1 MAKKKNKKII
11 LTIVI
16 ILILALI
23 GGSLFVGR
31 KLLTQTGTQEMFYT
45 VREETYENIIEIS
58 GTVSA
63 AQSQTLQA
71 LSSGTVTAVYVQAG
85 DRVKK
90 GDVLIQLD
98 DTTEKYNLAKH
109 DYDMDTTRISG
120 SRRQLE
126 LMNTQREALVR
137 KVEDRKV
144 TATFDGII
152 AQLDVAV
159 GDSLEA
165 KDSVGVIVNNDYLTA
180 EVEVAETDVSKL
192 KVNQKVLFTFPAMK
206 NETVLGYVVSWP
218 AVGEITSRGATI
230 VKAKV
235 RIDEYPEQILP
246 NYSFTGKI
254 ELSPTETNL
263 VVERWAIG
271 YDEDKQA
278 YVELARTGER
288 INVTVKN
295 YGNQYVKI
303 TSGLKGNEI
312 LKQLTVPKQ
321 SGWNRQGGRNGQ
333 NGGFPGGAG
342 GMPGGMP
349 GGGMPGGGGGRSG
362 GGGMPPM

>member
-1 MAKKKNKKII
+1 MAKSKSKKKI
-11 LTIVI
+11 TISIII
-16 ILILALI
+16 ILILAII
-23 GGSLFVGR
+23 GAGLFFGR
-31 KLLTQTGTQEMFYT
+31 KLMKKATTSETFYT
-45 VREETYENIIEIS
+45 VREEIYENVIEIS

-71 LSSGTVTAVYVQAG
+71 LSSGTVTCVNVKAG

-90 GDVLIQLD
+90 GDILIQLD

-120 SRRQLE
+120 SRRQME
-126 LMNTQREALVR
+126 LMETQRNALLR

-165 KDSVGVIVNNDYLTA
+165 KDSVGVIVNKDYLTA
-180 EVEVAETDVSKL
+180 EVEVAENDVSKL
-192 KVNQKVLFTFPAMK
+192 KLNQKVLFTFAAMK
-206 NETVLGYVVSWP
+206 NETVTGYVVSWP
-218 AVGEITSRGATI
+218 AVGEITSRGATV

-254 ELSPTETNL
+254 ELSPNETNL

-271 YDEDKQA
+271 YDDNKQA
-278 YVELARTGER
+278 YVVLAKTGER
-288 INVTVKN
+288 VDVKVKN

-303 TSGLKGNEI
+303 ISGLKGNEV
-312 LKQLTVPKQ
+312 LKQLTEPKQ
-321 SGWNRQGGRNGQ
+321 SGWKRQGQ
-333 NGGFPGGAG
+333 GGNKTPAPGGAPAQ
-342 GMPGGMP
+342 MP
-349 GGGMPGGGGGRSG
+349 RK
-362 GGGMPPM
+362 

>member
-1 MAKKKNKKII
+1 MAKSKAKKKLII
-11 LTIVI
+11 FLVI
-16 ILILALI
+16 IFLAALI
-23 GGSLFVGR
+23 GAGLYFGR
-31 KLLTQTGTQEMFYT
+31 KLLKQSSTTETFYT

-71 LSSGTVTAVYVQAG
+71 LSSGTVTGVFVKAG
-85 DRVKK
+85 DKVKK

-126 LMNTQREALVR
+126 LMQTQRNALVR

-152 AQLDVAV
+152 AELDVAV

-165 KDSVGVIVNNDYLTA
+165 KDSVGVIVNKDYLTA

-206 NETVLGYVVSWP
+206 NETITGYVVSWP
-218 AVGEITSRGATI
+218 AVGEITSRGATV

-235 RIDEYPEQILP
+235 RIDDFPEQILP

-271 YDEDKQA
+271 YDENKQA
-278 YVELARTGER
+278 YVELAKTGQR

-303 TSGLKGNEI
+303 LSGLKGNEV

-321 SGWNRQGGRNGQ
+321 SGWNRQGSGNKNGQ
-333 NGGFPGGAG
+333 TGGQ
-342 GMPGGMP
+342 GGMP
-349 GGGMPGGGGGRSG
+349 GGGPGGMG
-362 GGGMPPM
+362 GGGMPPR

>member
-1 MAKKKNKKII
+1 MAKSKKKII
-11 LTIVI
+11 IPVITIII
-16 ILILALI
+16 ILLI
-23 GGSLFVGR
+23 GVGMFLSR
-31 KLLTQTGTQEMFYT
+31 KLIAKTKSSDVTYT
-45 VREETYENIIEIS
+45 VREETYENVIEIS

-71 LSSGTVTAVYVQAG
+71 LSSGTVTAVNVKAG

-90 GDVLIQLD
+90 GDILIQLD

-126 LMNTQREALVR
+126 LMETQRNALLR

-152 AQLDVAV
+152 AQLDVSV

-165 KDSVGVIVNNDYLTA
+165 KDSVGVIVNKDYLTA
-180 EVEVAETDVSKL
+180 EVEIAETDVSKL
-192 KVNQKVLFTFPAMK
+192 KLNQKVLFTFPAMK
-206 NETVLGYVVSWP
+206 NEIITGYVVSWP

-263 VVERWAIG
+263 IVERWAIG
-271 YDEDKQA
+271 YDENKEA
-278 YVELARTGER
+278 YVELARTGQK
-288 INVTVKN
+288 INVQVKN

-303 TSGLKGNEI
+303 LSGLNGNEV
-312 LKQLTVPKQ
+312 LKQLTEPKQ
-321 SGWNRQGGRNGQ
+321 SGWNRQPQ
-333 NGGFPGGAG
+333 
-342 GMPGGMP
+342 
-349 GGGMPGGGGGRSG
+349 GGGNRAPAPIPGE
-362 GGGMPPM
+362 PPRR

>member
-1 MAKKKNKKII
+1 MAKSKKKII
-11 LTIVI
+11 IPVITIII
-16 ILILALI
+16 ILLI
-23 GGSLFVGR
+23 GVGMFLSR
-31 KLLTQTGTQEMFYT
+31 KLIAKTKSSDVTYT
-45 VREETYENIIEIS
+45 VREETYENVIEIS

-71 LSSGTVTAVYVQAG
+71 LSSGTVTAVNVKAG

-90 GDVLIQLD
+90 GDILIQLD

-126 LMNTQREALVR
+126 LMETQRNALLR

-152 AQLDVAV
+152 AQLDVSV

-165 KDSVGVIVNNDYLTA
+165 KDSVGVIVNKDYLTA
-180 EVEVAETDVSKL
+180 EVEIAETDVSKL
-192 KVNQKVLFTFPAMK
+192 KLNQKVLFTFPAMK
-206 NETVLGYVVSWP
+206 NEIITGYVVSWP

-263 VVERWAIG
+263 IVERWAIG
-271 YDEDKQA
+271 YDENKEA
-278 YVELARTGER
+278 YVELARTGQK
-288 INVTVKN
+288 INVQVKN

-303 TSGLKGNEI
+303 LSGLNGNEV
-312 LKQLTVPKQ
+312 LKQLTEPKQ
-321 SGWNRQGGRNGQ
+321 SGWNRQPQ
-333 NGGFPGGAG
+333 
-342 GMPGGMP
+342 
-349 GGGMPGGGGGRSG
+349 GGGNRAPAPIPGEAPRR
-362 GGGMPPM
+362 

>member
-1 MAKKKNKKII
+1 MKLSKKN
-11 LTIVI
+11 TI
-16 ILILALI
+16 ILIVISALVLI
-23 GGSLFVGR
+23 TAGLITGR
-31 KLLTQTGTQEMFYT
+31 KLISRKKQTNVTYT

-58 GTVSA
+58 GTVAA

-71 LSSGTVTAVYVQAG
+71 LSSGTVTGVYVKAG

-90 GDVLIQLD
+90 GDVIIQLD

-109 DYDMDTTRISG
+109 DYDMDSTRITG

-126 LMNTQREALVR
+126 LMNTQRDALLR

-144 TATFDGII
+144 SATFEGII
-152 AQLDVAV
+152 AKLDVSV

-165 KDSVGVIVNNDYLTA
+165 KDSVGVLVNNDYLTA

-192 KVNQKVLFTFPAMK
+192 KIGQKVLFTFPAMK
-206 NETVLGYVVSWP
+206 NETVTGYVVSWP
-218 AVGEITSRGATI
+218 AVGEITSRGATV

-235 RIDEYPEQILP
+235 RIDEFPEQILP

-271 YDEDKQA
+271 YENKKP
-278 YVELARTGER
+278 YVVIAKTGER
-288 INVTVKN
+288 KEVTVRN

-303 TSGLKGNEI
+303 LSGLNGNET
-312 LKQLTVPKQ
+312 LKQLTEPKQ
-321 SGWNRQGGRNGQ
+321 SGWNRQNG
-333 NGGFPGGAG
+333 NRAPVPGGAPAQ
-342 GMPGGMP
+342 MP
-349 GGGMPGGGGGRSG
+349 RR
-362 GGGMPPM
+362 

>member
-1 MAKKKNKKII
+1 MAKNKRKTLII
-11 LTIVI
+11 IVC
-16 ILILALI
+16 ILILILI
-23 GGSLFVGR
+23 GAGMFLGR
-31 KLLTQTGTQEMFYT
+31 KLLKKSKTSDITYT
-45 VREETYENIIEIS
+45 VREETYENVIEIS

-71 LSSGTVTAVYVQAG
+71 LSSGTVTKVYVKAG
-85 DRVKK
+85 DKVKK
-90 GDVLIQLD
+90 GDILIQLD

-126 LMNTQREALVR
+126 LMQTQRNALLR

-165 KDSVGVIVNNDYLTA
+165 KDSVGVIVNKDYLTA

-192 KVNQKVLFTFPAMK
+192 KLNQKVLFTFPAMK
-206 NETVLGYVVSWP
+206 NETVTGYVVSWP

-271 YDEDKQA
+271 YDDNKQA
-278 YVELARTGER
+278 YVELARSGQR
-288 INVTVKN
+288 LYVQVKN

-303 TSGLKGNEI
+303 LSGLNGNEV
-312 LKQLTVPKQ
+312 LKQLTEPKQ
-321 SGWNRQGGRNGQ
+321 SGWNRQG
-333 NGGFPGGAG
+333 PGGNRTPA
-342 GMPGGMP
+342 PGGTPAQMP
-349 GGGMPGGGGGRSG
+349 RR
-362 GGGMPPM
+362 

>member
-1 MAKKKNKKII
+1 MTKNKKKTVVTITII
-11 LTIVI
+11 SLLLI
-16 ILILALI
+16 IGA
-23 GGSLFVGR
+23 GLFFGR
-31 KLLTQTGTQEMFYT
+31 KFLKKAAAVNTTYT

-71 LSSGTVTAVYVQAG
+71 LSSGTVTGVFVKAG
-85 DRVKK
+85 DKVKK
-90 GDVLIQLD
+90 GDILIQLD

-109 DYDMDTTRISG
+109 DFDMDTTRISG

-126 LMNTQREALVR
+126 LMQTQRNALVR

-144 TATFDGII
+144 SATFDGII
-152 AQLDVAV
+152 AKLDVAV

-165 KDSVGVIVNNDYLTA
+165 KDSVGVIVNKDFLTA

-192 KVNQKVLFTFPAMK
+192 KINQKVLFTFPALK
-206 NETVLGYVVSWP
+206 NEVVTGYVVSWP
-218 AVGEITSRGATI
+218 AVGEITSRGATV

-263 VVERWAIG
+263 VVERWAIS
-271 YDEDKQA
+271 YDENKQA
-278 YVELARTGER
+278 YVELARNGQR
-288 INVTVKN
+288 INVEVKN

-303 TSGLKGNEI
+303 LSGLKGNEV

-321 SGWNRQGGRNGQ
+321 SGWNRQQGGGNRTPPAIPV
-333 NGGFPGGAG
+333 PGGA
-342 GMPGGMP
+342 P
-349 GGGMPGGGGGRSG
+349 RR
-362 GGGMPPM
+362 

>member
-1 MAKKKNKKII
+1 MAKNKKKTLII
-11 LTIVI
+11 IVC
-16 ILILALI
+16 ILILILI
-23 GGSLFVGR
+23 GAGMFLGR
-31 KLLTQTGTQEMFYT
+31 KLLKKSKTSDITYT
-45 VREETYENIIEIS
+45 VREETYENVIEIS

-71 LSSGTVTAVYVQAG
+71 LSSGTVTKVYVKAG
-85 DRVKK
+85 DKVKK
-90 GDVLIQLD
+90 GDILIQLD

-126 LMNTQREALVR
+126 LMQTQRNALLR

-165 KDSVGVIVNNDYLTA
+165 KDSVGVIVNKDYLTA

-192 KVNQKVLFTFPAMK
+192 KLNQKVLFTFPAMK
-206 NETVLGYVVSWP
+206 NETVTGYVVSWP

-271 YDEDKQA
+271 YDDNKQA
-278 YVELARTGER
+278 YVELARSSQR
-288 INVTVKN
+288 MYVQVKN

-303 TSGLKGNEI
+303 LSGLNGNEV
-312 LKQLTVPKQ
+312 LKQLTEPKQ
-321 SGWNRQGGRNGQ
+321 SGWNRQG
-333 NGGFPGGAG
+333 PGGNRTPA
-342 GMPGGMP
+342 PGGTPAQMP
-349 GGGMPGGGGGRSG
+349 RR
-362 GGGMPPM
+362 

>member
-1 MAKKKNKKII
+1 MAKSKSKKKLII
-11 LTIVI
+11 TLIVI
-16 ILILALI
+16 FVLALI
-23 GGSLFVGR
+23 GAGLFIGR
-31 KLLTQTGTQEMFYT
+31 TLLTKSNSTDTVYI

-71 LSSGTVTAVYVQAG
+71 LSSGTVTGVFVKAG
-85 DRVKK
+85 DKVKK

-109 DYDMDTTRISG
+109 DYDMDTTKISG

-126 LMNTQREALVR
+126 LMETQRNALIR

-152 AQLDVAV
+152 AELDVAV

-165 KDSVGVIVNNDYLTA
+165 KDSVGVIVNKDYLTA

-206 NETVLGYVVSWP
+206 NETVTGYVVSWP
-218 AVGEITSRGATI
+218 AVGEITSRGATV

-254 ELSPTETNL
+254 ELSPTETNI

-271 YDEDKQA
+271 YDENKQA
-278 YVELARTGER
+278 YVELARTGQR
-288 INVTVKN
+288 IDVEVKN
-295 YGNQYVKI
+295 YGNQYVKVL
-303 TSGLKGNEI
+303 SGLKGNEV

-321 SGWNRQGGRNGQ
+321 SGWNRQNGNKGGQGQ
-333 NGGFPGGAG
+333 FPGGA
-342 GMPGGMP
+342 PGGM
-349 GGGMPGGGGGRSG
+349 GGGSGSRSGSGG
-362 GGGMPPM
+362 GGGMPPAPF

>member
-1 MAKKKNKKII
+1 MAKTKSKKKII
-11 LTIVI
+11 IIVSI
-16 ILILALI
+16 ILVLALTAAGLI
-23 GGSLFVGR
+23 IGR
-31 KLLTQTGTQEMFYT
+31 KLLTKSNTSETFYT
-45 VREETYENIIEIS
+45 VREEVYENIIEIS

-71 LSSGTVTAVYVQAG
+71 LSSGTVTAVNVKAG
-85 DRVKK
+85 DHVKK
-90 GDVLIQLD
+90 GDILIQLD

-126 LMNTQREALVR
+126 LMQTQRDALLR

-180 EVEVAETDVSKL
+180 EVEIAETDVSKL
-192 KVNQKVLFTFPAMK
+192 ELNQKVLFTFPAMK
-206 NETVLGYVVSWP
+206 NETVTGYVVSWP
-218 AVGEITSRGATI
+218 AVGEITSRGATV

-254 ELSPTETNL
+254 ELSPTETNI

-271 YDEDKQA
+271 YDENKQA
-278 YVELARTGER
+278 YVELARNGQR
-288 INVTVKN
+288 INVEVKN

-303 TSGLKGNEI
+303 ISGLKGNEV

-321 SGWNRQGGRNGQ
+321 SGWNRQNGNKNGQ
-333 NGGFPGGAG
+333 GGFPNGA
-342 GMPGGMP
+342 PGGM
-349 GGGMPGGGGGRSG
+349 GGMSGSRSGSG
-362 GGGMPPM
+362 GGGMPPAPF